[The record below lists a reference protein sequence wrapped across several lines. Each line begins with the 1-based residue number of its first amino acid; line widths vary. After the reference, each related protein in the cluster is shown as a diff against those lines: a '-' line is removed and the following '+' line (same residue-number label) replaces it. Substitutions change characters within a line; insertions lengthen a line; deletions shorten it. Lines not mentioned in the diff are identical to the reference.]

1 MNEVNASIITIGDE
15 LLIGQTIDTNSAVI
29 AQELNKIG
37 IWVKTRIAIGDV
49 KEEILKV
56 LKEQSKNAQIII
68 LTGGLG
74 PTADDITKPALC
86 VYFNSTLTV
95 DEAAKE
101 NVISIFTKLNRPLTE
116 RNLKQAELPD
126 NCRALLNLRG
136 TAPGMWFEKEGVV
149 YISLPGVPHEM
160 AGLMESSVIPELEK
174 HFTLPFIVHKAAVT
188 YGVGESTIADTLIDF
203 ENSLPPYIKLAYLPS
218 YGSVKLRLTGKGK
231 NKNELENELHQLHRK
246 LSSLVKEWL
255 ITDEDITIQDV
266 LGKLLDK
273 HKKFVGSAESCT
285 GGYIAHLLT
294 SRSGSSSSFKGSVV
308 SYANETKENPLGV
321 QHATLVKYGAVSE
334 ETITEMVEGAIN
346 LLNVDYVVAT
356 SGIMGPEG
364 GTKEKPVGTVW
375 VAVGNRETVKAEKH
389 FVRFDR
395 KRNIEIT
402 GQIALNT
409 LRKFIIEMEEK

>member
-1 MNEVNASIITIGDE
+1 MKEVNASIVTIGDE
-15 LLIGQTIDTNSAVI
+15 LLVGQTIDTNSAVI

-49 KEEILKV
+49 KKDILNG
-56 LKEQSKNAQIII
+56 LKEQSKNAQVIVI
-68 LTGGLG
+68 TGGLG

-86 VYFNSTLTV
+86 EYFNSALIV
-95 DEAAKE
+95 DEAAQQ
-101 NVISIFTKLNRPLTE
+101 NVIDIFTKLNRPLTE
-116 RNLKQAELPD
+116 RNLKQAEVPD
-126 NCRALLNLRG
+126 NCKPLLNLRG
-136 TAPGMWFEKEGVV
+136 TAPGMWFEKEEVV

-160 AGLMESSVIPELEK
+160 AGLLESSVIPELQK
-174 HFTLPFIVHKAAVT
+174 HFTLPAIVHKTAVT
-188 YGVGESTIADTLIDF
+188 IGVGESVIADLLIDF
-203 ENSLPPYIKLAYLPS
+203 ENSLPAHIKLAYLPS
-218 YGSVKLRLTGKGK
+218 YGLVKLRLTGKGK
-231 NKNELENELHQLHRK
+231 DKNELENELNKLHHQLCV
-246 LSSLVKEWL
+246 LVKEWL
-255 ITDEDITIQDV
+255 MADEDISVQDV

-273 HKKFVGSAESCT
+273 HKRFIASAESCT

-294 SRSGSSSSFKGSVV
+294 SRSGSSSSFKGSIV
-308 SYANETKENPLGV
+308 SYANEAKENALNV

-334 ETITEMVEGAIN
+334 QTITEMVEGAIT

-356 SGIMGPEG
+356 SGIMGPDG

-375 VAVGNRETVKAEKH
+375 IAVGNRETVRTTKH

-402 GQIALNT
+402 AQIALNM